1 MIPLIHEKLVIMN
14 NLQII
19 SAISMLTNTKVYI
32 SRGRK
37 IHYIH
42 LKGTPGSKKVMLFL
56 NNSVHSIPNTKNWP
70 KPWIY
75 VR

>member
-19 SAISMLTNTKVYI
+19 SAISLLTNTKVYI
-32 SRGRK
+32 SRTRK

-42 LKGTPGSKKVMLFL
+42 RKGTPGSEKVVSRK
-56 NNSVHSIPNTKNWP
+56 NSVHST
-70 KPWIY
+70 
-75 VR
+75 